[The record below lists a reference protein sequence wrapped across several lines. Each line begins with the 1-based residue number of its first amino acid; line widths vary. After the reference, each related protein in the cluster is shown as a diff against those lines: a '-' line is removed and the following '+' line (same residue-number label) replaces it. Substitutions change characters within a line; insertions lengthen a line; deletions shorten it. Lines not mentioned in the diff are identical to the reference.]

1 MPEFKRGRKITNW
14 RSPRPTAK
22 GGKLRIIGGTFRG
35 RQIQYS
41 GDSVTRPM
49 KDNIREALF
58 NLVGGWVK
66 GKAAFDLFAG
76 TGAMGLE
83 ALSRGATQ
91 ALFIERHFPTVR
103 IIKENVRS
111 LDENLQAEVTASDTF
126 FWVRKFLKQP
136 EQWPTE
142 PWIVFCCPPY
152 ALFEEQRDDILV
164 MLKTLMEAAPKD
176 SLFVVESDDRFDPS
190 LLPNHEGWTSRQY
203 TPALI
208 SVYREREFE
217 GDEVDQSAS
226 EVDQSAS
233 EADQPLSLIHI

>member
-1 MPEFKRGRKITNW
+1 MPEFKRGKKITNW

-91 ALFIERHFPTVR
+91 GLFIERHFPTVR
-103 IIKENVRS
+103 IIKDNVRS
-111 LDENLQAEVTASDTF
+111 LDENLQTSVTA
-126 FWVRKFLKQP
+126 
-136 EQWPTE
+136 
-142 PWIVFCCPPY
+142 
-152 ALFEEQRDDILV
+152 
-164 MLKTLMEAAPKD
+164 
-176 SLFVVESDDRFDPS
+176 
-190 LLPNHEGWTSRQY
+190 
-203 TPALI
+203 
-208 SVYREREFE
+208 
-217 GDEVDQSAS
+217 
-226 EVDQSAS
+226 
-233 EADQPLSLIHI
+233 LSLIHI